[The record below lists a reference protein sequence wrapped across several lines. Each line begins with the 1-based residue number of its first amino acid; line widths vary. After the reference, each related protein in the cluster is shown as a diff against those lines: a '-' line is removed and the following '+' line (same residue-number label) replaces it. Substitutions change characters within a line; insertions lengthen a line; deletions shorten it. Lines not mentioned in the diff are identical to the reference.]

1 MKDLICIHTKNKLE
15 NSADL
20 LKASGST
27 YSYPVIDG
35 IPVLLPDPSQF
46 LAQTY
51 YQYGK
56 YIIKQEEAARR
67 FGNGYQGFSFRKNA
81 ADNLQKSMGFNLRLI
96 QQAIATTE
104 KYFTKAQLLSAAA
117 NDKLQDLQQV
127 KAFQYLKRDWCGLP
141 DAEEQLRIIR
151 NSLSSI
157 ISRFAS
163 DTQSALV
170 LGAGL
175 GRIAWDISDHFDH
188 LFATDLAW
196 PMATFYNR
204 IANGQPINFAD
215 INLSQIA
222 YNIHSTKN
230 LMASAAAVGYNEQ
243 QATAINDRISYF
255 ISDATRLPLPDRSI
269 SCIISVFFTDVLPF
283 QQVFPEINRVL
294 KEDGLFIH
302 FGPLG
307 NNFSQ
312 VQSMFTA
319 EDIRSYMFR
328 YGFEGVYENSTG
340 SYHMKSGE
348 KMHADFYDNWIYAA
362 RKKETANEQLIAD
375 QLTAD
380 SIISFHT
387 DFRFTITGEKGITG
401 EQITHTLFN
410 CYKGKEY
417 KDARSVIEFLF
428 LVNGKKTVGELAEE
442 YGKQTGSADAMEPV
456 LSLTRFLIHEQI
468 LTTTKTQ

>member
-1 MKDLICIHTKNKLE
+1 
-15 NSADL
+15 
-20 LKASGST
+20 
-27 YSYPVIDG
+27 
-35 IPVLLPDPSQF
+35 
-46 LAQTY
+46 
-51 YQYGK
+51 
-56 YIIKQEEAARR
+56 
-67 FGNGYQGFSFRKNA
+67 
-81 ADNLQKSMGFNLRLI
+81 
-96 QQAIATTE
+96 
-104 KYFTKAQLLSAAA
+104 
-117 NDKLQDLQQV
+117 V

-151 NSLSSI
+151 NCLSSI

-188 LFATDLAW
+188 LYATDLAW

-230 LMASAAAVGYNEQ
+230 LMASTAAVGYNEQ
-243 QATAINDRISYF
+243 QTAAINDKISYF
-255 ISDATRLPLPDRSI
+255 ISDATRLPLPDRSV

-307 NNFSQ
+307 NNFNQ

-328 YGFEGVYENSTG
+328 YGFEGVYENRAG

-348 KMHADFYDNWIYAA
+348 KMPTF
-362 RKKETANEQLIAD
+362 
-375 QLTAD
+375 
-380 SIISFHT
+380 
-387 DFRFTITGEKGITG
+387 
-401 EQITHTLFN
+401 
-410 CYKGKEY
+410 
-417 KDARSVIEFLF
+417 
-428 LVNGKKTVGELAEE
+428 
-442 YGKQTGSADAMEPV
+442 
-456 LSLTRFLIHEQI
+456 
-468 LTTTKTQ
+468 TTTGYMPRVKKKPPMNN